1 MLWTSAMKA
10 TALAMAFGAAGSAA
24 AGTIVIRADG
34 PSKAMY
40 PAGKPLGAKV
50 TLARGDT
57 LVILDGRGTRTL
69 NGPGTIDLAARAGAA
84 PSAFTALINNSGSRQ
99 VRTGAV
105 RGGATGPVASPSL
118 WYVDT
123 ARTGTVCL
131 PDLTRAQLWRSNAA
145 APVAWTL
152 TRAGSAKPVA
162 MTFAANQN
170 VRSWPV
176 ADLSLEEGVDYK
188 LAGSGLASPVT
199 IRFVAI
205 GKPSANPEDVAT
217 ALIGKGC
224 SGQLDRLVE
233 AGKSGPASVG

>member
-1 MLWTSAMKA
+1 MLWTSATKA
-10 TALAMAFGAAGSAA
+10 AVALMAFGAAGSAI

-40 PAGKPLGAKV
+40 PAGKPLGTKV
-50 TLARGDT
+50 TLARGDS

-69 NGPGTIDLAARAGAA
+69 RGPGTIDLATRAGAA

-105 RGGATGPVASPSL
+105 RGGAMGPVASPSL
-118 WYVDT
+118 WFVDT
-123 ARTGTVCL
+123 ARGGTVCL

-145 APVAWTL
+145 GAVAWTL
-152 TRAGSAKPVA
+152 TRAGSAKPVP

-188 LAGSGLASPVT
+188 LAGSGLPAPIT
-199 IRFVAI
+199 IRFVTI
-205 GKPSANPEDVAT
+205 GKLAANPEDIAS

-224 SGQLDRLVE
+224 AGQLDRLVE
-233 AGKSGPASVG
+233 AGKSGATPAG

>member
-1 MLWTSAMKA
+1 MSWTSAIK
-10 TALAMAFGAAGSAA
+10 TALGALTLGAASTAM

-34 PSKAMY
+34 PSKAQY
-40 PAGKPLGAKV
+40 PAGKALGARV

-84 PSAFTALINNSGSRQ
+84 PSAFTALIANSGTRQ

-105 RGGATGPVASPSL
+105 RGGPTAVIAAPSL

-123 ARTGTVCL
+123 ARSGTMCL
-131 PDLTRAQLWRSNAA
+131 PELSRAQLWRGNAA
-145 APVAWTL
+145 APVTWTL
-152 TRAGSAKPVA
+152 ARTSDGKSVSMA
-162 MTFAANQN
+162 FAANQN

-176 ADLSLEEGVDYK
+176 ADLGLAEGVDYR
-188 LAGSGLASPVT
+188 LSGPGLAAPLA
-199 IRFVAI
+199 IRFART
-205 GKPSANPEDVAT
+205 GPLSANPDEVAI

-233 AGKSGPASVG
+233 AGRGGSASAG